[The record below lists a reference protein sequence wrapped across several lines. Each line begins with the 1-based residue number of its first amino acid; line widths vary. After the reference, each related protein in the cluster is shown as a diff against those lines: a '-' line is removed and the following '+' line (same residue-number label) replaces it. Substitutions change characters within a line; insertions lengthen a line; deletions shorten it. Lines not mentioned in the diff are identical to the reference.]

1 MQSVD
6 ITPMLLDSEPDTW
19 IIAPEVK
26 VKGQEDVNRC
36 TSSLAICKAM

>member
-19 IIAPEVK
+19 IIDPEVK
-26 VKGQEDVNRC
+26 VKDRTEPSKN
-36 TSSLAICKAM
+36 LFEFLI